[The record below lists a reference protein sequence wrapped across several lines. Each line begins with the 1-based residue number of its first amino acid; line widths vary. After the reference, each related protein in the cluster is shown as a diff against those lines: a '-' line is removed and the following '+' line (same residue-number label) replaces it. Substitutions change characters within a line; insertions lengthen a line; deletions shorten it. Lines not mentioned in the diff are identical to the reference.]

1 LNFFSLEAQTEVGDF
16 GEIPDLE
23 NEAVY
28 QTTEWNQTEPV
39 NIRKSLRNNFFK
51 FFVNT

>member
-1 LNFFSLEAQTEVGDF
+1 M
-16 GEIPDLE
+16 PDLE

-39 NIRKSLRNNFFK
+39 NIRKSSRNNLKF